1 MSRSSQGSSKWVE
14 DPEVPANGQDCD
26 GTNAFKLLSGHISPA
41 LQVPPGKPTRQCK
54 DTESIANMGQAIQTA
69 SILSQ
74 SLVHFTTDHSYS
86 DHRIALQI
94 EVLRWLMRTLARH
107 DQVVG

>member
-1 MSRSSQGSSKWVE
+1 MFRSSQGSSKWVE

-54 DTESIANMGQAIQTA
+54 DTKSIANMGQAIQTA

-74 SLVHFTTDHSYS
+74 SRQAPRPSMLIAMALAISRPVNAVLVN
-86 DHRIALQI
+86 
-94 EVLRWLMRTLARH
+94 WLP
-107 DQVVG
+107 